1 MNRYR
6 SSTAIRSVGLL
17 ILAWAFY
24 SLLAQSGAGN
34 LTVDIR
40 DRETGHSVPAM
51 VCITSLE
58 DNKWRVPP
66 DGRVAPPYS
75 RVPDFYDPKDWK
87 PGDTGP
93 VRLTAGDWGDN
104 QTRSFVYNGQSSYP
118 FWGEPAAYFV
128 SRPFSIQLPAGRW
141 RLAVARGIEYLPV
154 FQEFTIKPGEN
165 LDQRIDLQRWVSMA
179 KNGWYSGDDHVHYP
193 RTKPWHNEF
202 LLTWAQAEE
211 VYVLTSLQQRVL
223 PGRLTFPQG
232 DPENFRFERDGYVL
246 ATGQEDP
253 STEIDQLGHSL
264 ALNIKQP
271 FFDLPRFHLYDV
283 MFDAIRAQGGL
294 TGYAHISWAPEWYRR
309 EASSPHATWDSTL
322 NVIQGK
328 IDFFE
333 IMQFRRLG
341 LEDYYDFLNMGV
353 KLAASAGSDM
363 PWGSSIGESRVYA
376 YTGQPFS
383 GDAWFA
389 AFRQGK
395 TFVTNGPMISLQLN
409 GAGPGEDLNVSPNDS
424 VRIQARAWAPQIIGS
439 PNKLEVLA
447 HGKVIRTALASSPDQ
462 QELQLDFSIPAKQS
476 QWIAARV
483 STHNGGLA
491 HTSPV
496 YVMVD
501 GQKFW
506 DREQLPN
513 LVNKR
518 LEILDFARERL
529 KDQKYTASYAPGEV
543 EALIDR
549 IEAARKR
556 YQDLLA
562 SN

>member
-1 MNRYR
+1 M
-6 SSTAIRSVGLL
+6 GLL
-17 ILAWAFY
+17 VLAWAFY
-24 SLLAQSGAGN
+24 SLLGQSGAGN
-34 LTVDIR
+34 LKVDIR
-40 DRETGHSVPAM
+40 DQETGQRVPAM

-58 DNKWRVPP
+58 DRKWRVPP

-75 RVPDFYDPKDWK
+75 RVPDFYDPKDWE
-87 PGDTGP
+87 PGDVGP
-93 VRLTAGDWGDN
+93 VRLTVGDWGDN
-104 QTRSFVYNGQSSYP
+104 QTRSVVYNGQSSYP

-179 KNGWYSGDDHVHYP
+179 ANGWYSGDDHVHYP

-211 VYVLTSLQQRVL
+211 VHVLTSLQQRVL

-253 STEIDQLGHSL
+253 STEIDELGHTL

-271 FFDLPRFHLYDV
+271 FFDLARFHLYDV

-294 TGYAHISWAPEWYRR
+294 TGYAHISWAPEWYRK
-309 EASSPHATWDSTL
+309 EGSSPHATWDSTL

-333 IMQFRRLG
+333 ILQFRRLG
-341 LEDYYDFLNMGV
+341 LEDYYDFLNMGI
-353 KLAASAGSDM
+353 KLTASAGSDM
-363 PWGSSIGESRVYA
+363 PWGTTIGESRVYA

-395 TFVTNGPMISLQLN
+395 TFVTNGPMISLQVN
-409 GAGPGEDLNVSPNDS
+409 GAGPGEDLNVSPNDR

-439 PNKLEVLA
+439 PKKLEILA
-447 HGKVIRTALASSPDQ
+447 HGKVIRTAGASSPDQ

-476 QWIAARV
+476 QWIATRV

-513 LVNKR
+513 LVTKR
-518 LEILDFARERL
+518 LAILDFARERL
-529 KDQKYTASYAPGEV
+529 KDQKYTASYASGEV
-543 EALIDR
+543 TALIDR

-556 YQDLLA
+556 YQDLA